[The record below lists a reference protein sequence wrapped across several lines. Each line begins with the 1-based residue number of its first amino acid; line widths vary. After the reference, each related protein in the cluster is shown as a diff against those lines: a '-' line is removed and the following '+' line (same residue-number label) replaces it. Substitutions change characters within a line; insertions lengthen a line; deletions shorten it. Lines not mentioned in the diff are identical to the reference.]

1 MSQYLIAH
9 IGHSIKD
16 SEHITWWRPDGRGYT
31 VCIEKAGI
39 YSEDEARS
47 ICSHGCCIA
56 VKKAEAAKLSR
67 GTPYYRRSDGT
78 LARLY
83 DGSNHVVVPNGKT
96 EWAALMAARMDCGRT
111 DKPTPKAPSKTRAIY
126 LPADITQ
133 EGGAI

>member
-16 SEHITWWRPDGRGYT
+16 SEHITWWRPDSRGYT

-39 YSEDEARS
+39 YSKDEARS
-47 ICSHGCCIA
+47 ICGRTGLCIA
-56 VKKAEAAKLSR
+56 VTKDDATKLSR

-96 EWAALMAARMDCGRT
+96 EWAALMAARIDCGRT
-111 DKPTPKAPSKTRAIY
+111 DKPTPKAPSKARAIY

-133 EGGAI
+133 EGGA